1 MPDRA
6 CRAQLRWAEPSWV
19 AVYLDLPLTQFF
31 TATMSDAKQI
41 FEGKHVLVLERDGWE
56 FVERKR
62 GKSAVV
68 ILAVTDDD
76 RIIFVEQFRRPVN
89 ARVIEFPAGLVGDD
103 DSNEDPAETAKRE
116 LEEETG
122 YACASV
128 EHLTSGPT
136 SPGITSETVAFY
148 RARGLE
154 QRGAG
159 GGVGNE
165 DITVH
170 RVPRSDV
177 VDWLKRRESNGIL
190 IDVKIWAGVWWLL

>member
-1 MPDRA
+1 
-6 CRAQLRWAEPSWV
+6 
-19 AVYLDLPLTQFF
+19 
-31 TATMSDAKQI
+31 MSNANEI
-41 FEGKHVLVLERDGWE
+41 FVGKHVLVLERDGWE

-76 RIIFVEQFRRPVN
+76 RVVFVEQFRRPVN
-89 ARVIEFPAGLVGDD
+89 ARVIEFPAGLVGDED
-103 DSNEDPAETAKRE
+103 GSEDPGETAKRE

-122 YACASV
+122 YVCASV
-128 EHLTSGPT
+128 ERLTSGPT

-159 GGVGNE
+159 GGIGNE
-165 DITVH
+165 DITVY
-170 RVPRSDV
+170 RVLRSEV
-177 VDWLKRRESNGIL
+177 AEWLKRKEDDGIL
-190 IDVKIWAGVWWLL
+190 IDVKIWVGLWWL